1 MGNTS
6 ISPKEALNE
15 LVETMDLLM
24 KYGGSVNFR
33 LKQSIG
39 KSSPVTIYTLN
50 TEIDT
55 YNPLVHETIDTQKN
69 PDFLSPL
76 GFRARKIVEFPWPD

>member
-1 MGNTS
+1 
-6 ISPKEALNE
+6 
-15 LVETMDLLM
+15 M